1 MLHLLK
7 TMKTPR
13 FEDFDITYHYN
24 RWTFLGNGRTR
35 LEELSEDG
43 VDVDLAPFIRDTD
56 KLWTIDP

>member
-1 MLHLLK
+1 
-7 TMKTPR
+7 MKTPR

-35 LEELSEDG
+35 LEELSEEG

-56 KLWTIDP
+56 KPWTVDP